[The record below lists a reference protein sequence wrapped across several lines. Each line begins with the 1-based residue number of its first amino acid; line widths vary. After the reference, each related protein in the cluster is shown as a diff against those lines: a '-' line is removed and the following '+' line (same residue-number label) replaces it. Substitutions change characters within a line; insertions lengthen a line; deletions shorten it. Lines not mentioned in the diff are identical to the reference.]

1 MKSKVATAMLMLAAV
16 AFAGPWSPAPAISK
30 FAALVLILVA
40 GAFIGPWSRVVA
52 FATIAGIIAVVLGIL
67 VGDPDDLESAAYLA
81 VASFAGGMFFGAL
94 IGAKVN
100 EHVSRR
106 EGRIRTGSWTGRSA
120 SSLSLQSR
128 SCCCNPPGCRNRP
141 P

>member
-100 EHVSRR
+100 EHVSRAR
-106 EGRIRTGSWTGRSA
+106 GQNTNRLLDGAVSILLVPAIPILLLQPSW
-120 SSLSLQSR
+120 LS
-128 SCCCNPPGCRNRP
+128 
-141 P
+141 